1 MVNRLYFPLIAVFWI
16 IMNVLLWRAEFGGGR
31 EFGSA
36 VSTEVVWQK
45 ILTAPDDSTLEI
57 SVNGKRIGYCRWN
70 ASVGDA
76 VAGGK
81 MPRGEDSPE
90 GMVKQLSHY
99 AIDLEGNI
107 LPGQPSTR
115 VRFNLHLELTTNHV
129 WRELSV
135 RVATRPSLWIVHTEA
150 AEQTLDL
157 KYEDE
162 SGKWSRTFAFDEL
175 RDPRKLLEEFGSP
188 VPLALLGPISGLE
201 QAKPLS
207 LGLRW
212 EARND
217 WLEIGHSQVRVYR
230 LRARLL
236 DRYQV
241 VVVVSRVG
249 EIMRVELPNGLLLV
263 NEVLT
268 NL

>member
-1 MVNRLYFPLIAVFWI
+1 
-16 IMNVLLWRAEFGGGR
+16 
-31 EFGSA
+31 
-36 VSTEVVWQK
+36 
-45 ILTAPDDSTLEI
+45 
-57 SVNGKRIGYCRWN
+57 
-70 ASVGDA
+70 
-76 VAGGK
+76 
-81 MPRGEDSPE
+81 
-90 GMVKQLSHY
+90 
-99 AIDLEGNI
+99 LEGNV
-107 LPGQPSTR
+107 LPGQAARR
-115 VRFNLHLELTTNHV
+115 VRFNLRLEFATNHA

-135 RVATRPSLWIVHTEA
+135 RVATRPSVWTVHAVTADE
-150 AEQTLDL
+150 TLDL
-157 KYEDE
+157 EYEDE

-188 VPLALLGPISGLE
+188 LPLTLVGPIAGLE
-201 QAKPLS
+201 QPKPLS

-212 EARND
+212 EERND
-217 WLEIGHSQVRVYR
+217 WLGIGHSQVRVYR
-230 LRARLL
+230 LHARLL